1 MKFHYRCCAAY
12 LQKTDILVLGVG
24 QMLCCKEQIRRRLM
38 FCCSEEQIVSKQISR
53 ILERAI
59 KRRDSFFSLQELCLT
74 HGSTLIV
81 NMGYSVVSFF
91 IQIRL
96 GVIDQE

>member
-1 MKFHYRCCAAY
+1 
-12 LQKTDILVLGVG
+12 
-24 QMLCCKEQIRRRLM
+24 M
-38 FCCSEEQIVSKQISR
+38 FCCSEEQILSKQISR